1 MKSMQA
7 LFLAALLAAAD
18 AVPLAKHARDLPPDA
33 YVPNA
38 SQMASGQGSAQ
49 FDGTYV
55 TTPSDVSSNLRLLD
69 DVTDRFLKGLH
80 QKREKELKHEPIH
93 TNPND
98 GLIIIDDGHLDD
110 YKTE

>member
-55 TTPSDVSSNLRLLD
+55 TTPSD
-69 DVTDRFLKGLH
+69 GLH